1 KSVDVDAL
9 QSVQVRESGPER
21 AMLEL
26 TWRISERTRIVQRM
40 CVYARSPR
48 IDFVT
53 DVDWHERQSL
63 LKVAFPTSI
72 RNRRATYEIQFG
84 TIDRPTHRNTSWE
97 EAAFEVPAQ
106 RWADLSDSHYGLAVL
121 ADCKHG
127 YSVHESTLWL
137 SLLKGAIDPDP
148 DADRGQH
155 HFTYSLLPHPTGLDQ
170 VRRAAYSLTRPLIWR
185 REGAHAGGLPT
196 QFSLANVAGGGV
208 VVETAKWAEDEDALI
223 VRLYEAEGGSHDVS
237 LDLGVRAGS
246 VDQVDLLKR
255 NPRGLALAQDGSVP
269 LDFRAREIKTM
280 RVRLP

>member
-1 KSVDVDAL
+1 VLERA
-9 QSVQVRESGPER
+9 QVRESGPER
-21 AMLEL
+21 AVLEL
-26 TWRISERTRIVQRM
+26 TWRIGERSRVVQRL

-53 DVDWHERQSL
+53 DVDWDERQSL
-63 LKVAFPTSI
+63 LKVAFPTDI

-106 RWADLSDSHYGLAVL
+106 RWADLSDNHYGVAVL

-155 HFTYSLLPHPTGLDQ
+155 HFTYSLLPHAAGLDG
-170 VRRAAYSLTRPLIWR
+170 VRRAAYSLTRPLMWR
-185 REGAHAGGLPT
+185 REGAHAGSLPT
-196 QFSLANVAGGGV
+196 QFSLASVGDPGV

-223 VRLYEAEGGSHDVS
+223 VRLYEAQGGSTSVA
-237 LDLGVRAGS
+237 LDLGVAAEG
-246 VDQVDLLKR
+246 VDQVDLLER
-255 NPRGLALAQDGSVP
+255 NPRTLETAESGSVQ
-269 LDFRAREIKTM
+269 LDFRAREIKTL
-280 RVRLP
+280 RVRRPTFDA